1 MCGKDGGVDGEGEG
15 VWCVGRMEGWMGR
28 GVEGEGQGREKEEV
42 EHGGWG
48 GRVGNYKGGRR

>member
-1 MCGKDGGVDGEGEG
+1 MCGKDGGVDGE
-15 VWCVGRMEGWMGR
+15 

-48 GRVGNYKGGRR
+48 GRVGNYKGRRR